1 MLMEKEPVYLAFSTQ
16 KGGAGKTTLTVLVAS
31 YLHYV
36 KGYDVAVVD
45 CDYPQHS
52 IAGMRQ
58 RDLKLALEDNHY
70 KALAYEQFTRLG
82 KKAYPVVESST
93 ERAIDDA
100 GRITEQAA
108 FDLVFFDLP
117 GTVNNPSVIRA
128 LSNMDYIIA
137 PISADRVVLESTL
150 RYMTVVNDVIRKTG
164 VSNIKGTYLV
174 WNMVDGREKSELYE
188 VYEQVI
194 AELGLQV
201 LKTFIPDSKR
211 FRRELSRRP
220 PPAVPL
226 DAVPG
231 RPFAAQRK
239 QHRCADGRGTDPAQP
254 PRQWLSA

>member
-1 MLMEKEPVYLAFSTQ
+1 M
-16 KGGAGKTTLTVLVAS
+16 
-31 YLHYV
+31 
-36 KGYDVAVVD
+36 D

-58 RDLKLALEDNHY
+58 RDLKLAMEDNHY

-100 GRITEQAA
+100 ERITGQAA

-194 AELGLQV
+194 AELGLHV

-211 FRRELSRRP
+211 FRRELSAGHRP
-220 PPAVPL
+220 LFRSTLFPADRSL
-226 DAVPG
+226 L
-231 RPFAAQRK
+231 
-239 QHRCADGRGTDPAQP
+239 RGSNIEALTDEVLTLLNL
-254 PRQWLSA
+254 RDNG